1 MKKIKWFE
9 LFAGSAFAAS
19 AAGFVANGVLHEN
32 IGLLIIAAML
42 MRLAVMMLRSNVQPV
57 RAALARMKRKFV
69 LQVFHNF
76 HRPRTV
82 VK

>member
-1 MKKIKWFE
+1 MKKNKWFE

-19 AAGFVANGVLHEN
+19 AAGFAANSVLHGN
-32 IGLLIIAAML
+32 IGLLIIGAML

-69 LQVFHNF
+69 LQVFHNS
-76 HRPRTV
+76 RPRTV